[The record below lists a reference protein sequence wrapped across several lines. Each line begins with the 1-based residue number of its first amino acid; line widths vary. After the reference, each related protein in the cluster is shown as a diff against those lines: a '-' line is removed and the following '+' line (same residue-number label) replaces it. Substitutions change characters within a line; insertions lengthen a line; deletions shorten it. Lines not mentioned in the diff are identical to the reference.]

1 MNQTFYH
8 PDSVSGMFADRAD
21 DWKSAEPYASAQ
33 IKFERDSVAYV
44 ETDMDGMVCLYVH
57 SRGNFTA
64 LYLTAAQAGELE
76 TALYR
81 AREHVG
87 GGA

>member
-1 MNQTFYH
+1 MSQTFYH
-8 PDSVSGMFADRAD
+8 PDSVSGMHADRAD
-21 DWKSAEPYASAQ
+21 DWKTAEPFQAIVKVDRDTSAT
-33 IKFERDSVAYV
+33 V
-44 ETDMDGMVCLYVH
+44 ETDCDGSVCVFIHLKNSH
-57 SRGNFTA
+57 TA

-87 GGA
+87 G